1 MARRYLTLALV
12 VVLVALAAVVGS
24 SPARAVGTLHLT
36 GHGWGHGR
44 GLGQYGALGY
54 AIDHSWTSVQIL
66 DHYYKGTSASTI
78 PQTVVSVRMQAQDG
92 KDTIVVQEK
101 KQLNVNG
108 AAAPNF
114 AVRVARVGTNS
125 FQVYDGPGCGG
136 PWTARAGTVGGPV
149 LMTPQAPTDS
159 HTDDLQLC
167 ESNGV
172 RWLRGSIA
180 AWEGDASQRTVN
192 SLDMEYYL
200 RGVVP
205 RESPAS
211 WGDLGGGKG
220 IHALR
225 AQAVAARSYAAS
237 ENRYGYAKTCNT
249 QSCQVYLG
257 RAEQLT
263 GSSFKNLED
272 SRTNRAISETHGV
285 VRRHSGGNVARTE
298 FSSSTGGYTAGGT
311 FTAVPDDGDDTRSN
325 PNHTWNLDIAASTL
339 ESRYNKGSFV
349 SAEVTQRNGLGE
361 DGGRVL
367 RMILHF
373 SGGDVSLTGDEFR
386 IAMGLKSNWF
396 TPTSGLT
403 FNGWEGHGGALA
415 SGPGA
420 VSWANGRI
428 DVFAQGPNNSI
439 LRRYYDGQWRPFE
452 TVPGGLTNAAPAV
465 ASQGANKLDLF
476 VRGVDNAL
484 WYRPYSNGT
493 WGGWAAL
500 GGQLTSA
507 PAAVSWAPG
516 RIDVFVRGTDN
527 ALWHRPFHDG
537 AWQSWRS
544 VGGVLTAAPAVASW
558 SAGRLDVFVRGQDNA
573 LWHRLFENG
582 WSEWKPLGGQLAG
595 APAATGWAPGRL
607 DVYVRGNDN
616 ALWHKYYESGWS
628 GYEGRKGVLT
638 ADPAVTDWGPG
649 RLDVFVRGADNG
661 LWHGWET

>member
-1 MARRYLTLALV
+1 MSRRVLILVLALT
-12 VVLVALAAVVGS
+12 LVALGTVVGGP
-24 SPARAVGTLHLT
+24 PAQAVGTLHLR

-54 AIDHSWTSVQIL
+54 AVDHSWTSAQIL
-66 DHYYKGTSASTI
+66 DRYYGGTSASTI
-78 PQTVVSVRMQAQDG
+78 GQTAVSVRMQAQDG
-92 KDTIVVQEK
+92 TNTIVVQEK
-101 KQLNVNG
+101 NQLNVNG
-108 AAAPNF
+108 APAPSP
-114 AVRVARVGTNS
+114 AVRIERVSANS
-125 FQVYDGPGCGG
+125 FRIYDGAGCNG
-136 PWTARAGTVGGPV
+136 PWTARAATVGGPV
-149 LMTPQAPTDS
+149 VMTPRAPTES

-180 AWEGDASQRTVN
+180 AWEGENAQRTVN
-192 SLDMEYYL
+192 TVDMEYYL

-249 QSCQVYLG
+249 QSCQVYMG
-257 RAEQLT
+257 RAEQL
-263 GSSFKNLED
+263 GGGAFKNLED
-272 SRTNRAISETHGV
+272 PRTNRAISETAGG
-285 VRRHSGGNVARTE
+285 VRRHSSGTVARTE

-311 FTAVPDDGDDTRSN
+311 FPAVPDDGDDIASN
-325 PNHTWNLDIAASTL
+325 SNHTWNVDIAASTL
-339 ESRYNKGSFV
+339 EARYNKGSFV

-367 RMILHF
+367 RMVLHF
-373 SGGDVSLTGDEFR
+373 SGGDVALTGDEFR

-403 FNGWEGHGGALA
+403 FTGWEGHGGALA

-420 VSWANGRI
+420 AAWANGRV
-428 DVFAQGPNNSI
+428 DVFAQGPNNTI
-439 LRRYYDGQWRPFE
+439 LRRFYDGQWRPFE
-452 TVPGGLTNAAPAV
+452 TVGGMTNAAPAV
-465 ASQGANKLDLF
+465 TSQGANKLDLF

-484 WYRPYSNGT
+484 WYRPYSSG
-493 WGGWAAL
+493 WGNFVPL

-507 PAAVSWAPG
+507 PAAVSWAAG
-516 RIDVFVRGTDN
+516 RIDVFARGSDN
-527 ALWHRPFHDG
+527 ALWHRYFDG
-537 AWQSWRS
+537 AWQPWRS
-544 VGGVLTAAPAVASW
+544 LGGVLTSAPAVASW
-558 SAGRLDVFVRGQDNA
+558 SPGRLDVFTRGSDNA

-582 WSEWKPLGGQLAG
+582 WSEWKPLGGTLAG

-607 DVYVRGNDN
+607 DVYVRGTDN
-616 ALWHKYYESGWS
+616 ALYHKYYESGWS
-628 GYEGRKGVLT
+628 GYEGRSGVLT

-649 RLDVFVRGADNG
+649 RLDVFVRGGDNG